1 MSALLDLFHS
11 VLAIATSGD
20 YTSLAIMAAIAI
32 AVGYMMENFGS
43 IVTST
48 FVALVAFALASYVVA
63 VAKGGGK
70 NAGTLAQTD
79 WSNLLGLTVH
89 GLLAYAIAFAV
100 VIGVVHVVR
109 SVVTRG

>member
-1 MSALLDLFHS
+1 MSALLDLWHS
-11 VLAIATSGD
+11 VMSIVTSGD
-20 YTSLAIMAAIAI
+20 WTSLAIMAAIAI

-48 FVALVAFALASYVVA
+48 FVALIAFALASYVVS
-63 VAKGGGK
+63 VAKVGGK

-79 WSNLLGLTVH
+79 WNNLLGLTLH
-89 GLLAYAIAFAV
+89 GLLPYAVAFAI

-109 SVVTRG
+109 SLVMR

>member
-11 VLAIATSGD
+11 IMAIVTSGD

-48 FVALVAFALASYVVA
+48 FVALVAFGLASYVVA
-63 VAKGGGK
+63 VAKAGGK
-70 NAGTLAQTD
+70 GAGALAQTD
-79 WSNLLGLTVH
+79 WSNLQGLTVH

-100 VIGVVHVVR
+100 VIGVVHVIR
-109 SVVTRG
+109 SVVQR

>member
-1 MSALLDLFHS
+1 MSALLDLWHS
-11 VLAIATSGD
+11 IMGIVTSGD

-48 FVALVAFALASYVVA
+48 FVALVAFGLASYVVA
-63 VAKGGGK
+63 VAKVGGK

-79 WSNLLGLTVH
+79 WNSLLALTVH
-89 GLLAYAIAFAV
+89 SLLAYGITFAII
-100 VIGVVHVVR
+100 IGVVHVIR
-109 SVVTRG
+109 SLVMR

>member
-11 VLAIATSGD
+11 VMGIVTSGD

-48 FVALVAFALASYVVA
+48 FVALVAFGLASYVVA
-63 VAKGGGK
+63 VAKVGGK
-70 NAGTLAQTD
+70 NAGTLAETD
-79 WSNLLGLTVH
+79 WHNLLGLTVH

-109 SVVTRG
+109 SVVMRG

>member
-11 VLAIATSGD
+11 VMAIVTSGD

-48 FVALVAFALASYVVA
+48 FVALVAFGLASYVVA
-63 VAKGGGK
+63 VAKVGGK
-70 NAGTLAQTD
+70 GAGTLAQTD
-79 WSNLLGLTVH
+79 WNNLLGLTVH
-89 GLLAYAIAFAV
+89 GLLAYAIAFAI
-100 VIGVVHVVR
+100 VIAAVHIVR
-109 SVVTRG
+109 SVVQR

>member
-11 VLAIATSGD
+11 VMAIVTSGD

-43 IVTST
+43 IITST
-48 FVALVAFALASYVVA
+48 FVALVAFALATYVVS
-63 VAKGGGK
+63 VAKVGGK
-70 NAGTLAQTD
+70 NAGMLAQND
-79 WSNLLGLTVH
+79 WHNLQGLTVH

-109 SVVTRG
+109 SVVSRG